1 MYNGGKIIFGI
12 FVFAA
17 LATYPVY
24 SNLGQATAK
33 PEPKID
39 TPAIQKLSE
48 KKCIEPAAYM
58 EAEHMTLLNKWRD
71 LAVRDGQRVYVA
83 SDGQKYDISLQNTCM
98 ECHSNKAEFCDS
110 CHKYTGVQPY
120 CWDCHV
126 APKEGDH
133 GNQ

>member
-12 FVFAA
+12 FVFVA

-24 SNLGQATAK
+24 SNIGKATAK
-33 PEPKID
+33 PEAKID

-48 KKCIEPAAYM
+48 KKCIESKEFM
-58 EAEHMTLLNKWRD
+58 TAEHMTLLDKWRD
-71 LAVRDGQRVYVA
+71 LAVRDGQRIYVA
-83 SDGQKYDISLQNTCM
+83 SDGKKYNINLQGTCM

-110 CHKYTGVQPY
+110 CHTYAGVQPY

-126 APKEGDH
+126 APKEGNH

>member
-12 FVFAA
+12 FVFVA

-24 SNLGQATAK
+24 SNIGKATAE

-39 TPAIQKLSE
+39 TPVIQKLAE
-48 KKCIEPAAYM
+48 KKCVESKEYM
-58 EAEHMTLLNKWRD
+58 KAEHMTLLNEWRD
-71 LAVRDGQRVYVA
+71 LLVRDGQTLYVA
-83 SDGQKYDISLQNTCM
+83 SDGKKYNISLQNTCM

-110 CHKYTGVQPY
+110 CHTYAGVKPY
-120 CWDCHV
+120 CWDCHL

>member
-12 FVFAA
+12 FVFVA
-17 LATYPVY
+17 LAAYPVY
-24 SNLGQATAK
+24 NNIGKATVE

-48 KKCIEPAAYM
+48 KKCVESKEFM
-58 EAEHMTLLNKWRD
+58 KAEHMVLLNKWRD

-83 SDGQKYDISLQNTCM
+83 SDGQRYTISLQNTCM
-98 ECHSNKAEFCDS
+98 NCHSNKKEFCDK
-110 CHKYTGVQPY
+110 CHDYAGVKPY

-133 GNQ
+133 GDR